1 MRRKV
6 RRGRERSGSP
16 QSLPKPLQLQRLR
29 PIREKGRSDEEGKE
43 EEMTKKERV
52 EFDAL
57 MEAMDRDIEHLDKS
71 LSKVLAMGSSFE
83 LEEEEEYELEDS
95 Y

>member
-1 MRRKV
+1 
-6 RRGRERSGSP
+6 
-16 QSLPKPLQLQRLR
+16 
-29 PIREKGRSDEEGKE
+29 
-43 EEMTKKERV
+43 MTKKERV